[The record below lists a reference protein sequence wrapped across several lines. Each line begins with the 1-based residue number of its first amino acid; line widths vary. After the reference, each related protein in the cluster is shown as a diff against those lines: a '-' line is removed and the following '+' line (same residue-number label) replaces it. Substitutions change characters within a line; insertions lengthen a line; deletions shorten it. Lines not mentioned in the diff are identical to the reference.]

1 MLPFEE
7 LAAFAAVVDAGGFS
21 AAARQLGQS
30 KATISDQVKRLEQR
44 LGARLLNRTTR
55 RVAVT
60 EAGAACHAHCV
71 RMRHEAEAAARVAET
86 LQAEPVVRLRST
98 APQTFAPLHVAPV
111 VASFAAL
118 YPRLDIELSVTP
130 GRADLIGGGLDLAI
144 RIGTLPDSRLV
155 ARRIGVTRQILVAAP
170 AYLAREGRPQ
180 SSSDLHSHA
189 ALIFTPLT
197 PNGEWSIADPN
208 GRVKR
213 VPVRARLA
221 SDAGEALLAAAVAGM
236 GIAYVPD
243 WMVHA
248 ELVSG
253 ALEVVLPGWGR
264 PPQPIH
270 AVHASAGQPPA
281 KVRLFIEHLRVHFGD
296 PPRWALVPG
305 LDSA

>member
-30 KATISDQVKRLEQR
+30 KATISDQVKRLEAR

-55 RVAVT
+55 RVSVT

-71 RMRHEAEAAARVAET
+71 RMRQEAEAASRVAES
-86 LQAEPVVRLRST
+86 LASEPVGRLKIT
-98 APQTFAPLHVAPV
+98 APQTFAPMHVAPA
-111 VASFAAL
+111 VAAFAAL
-118 YPRLDIELSVTP
+118 YPRLDVDLSVTP

-144 RIGTLPDSRLV
+144 RIGALPDSRLV
-155 ARRIGVTRQILVAAP
+155 ARRIGVTRQMLVAAP
-170 AYLAREGRPQ
+170 AYLERAGRPGTAG
-180 SSSDLHSHA
+180 DLHDHA
-189 ALIFTPLT
+189 ALVFTPLT
-197 PNGEWSIADPN
+197 PTGEWSIADPN
-208 GRVKR
+208 GRVRR

-221 SDAGEALLAAAVAGM
+221 SDAGEALLAAAVRGM

-248 ELVSG
+248 ELASG

-281 KVRLFIEHLRVHFGD
+281 KVRLFIDHLRAHFGD
-296 PPRWALVPG
+296 PPYWARVPG

>member
-21 AAARQLGQS
+21 AAARRLGRP
-30 KATISDQVKRLEQR
+30 KATISDQVRRLEAR

-71 RMRHEAEAAARVAET
+71 RMRQEAEAAARVAET
-86 LQAEPVVRLRST
+86 LSAEPVGRLKIT
-98 APQTFAPLHVAPV
+98 APQTFAPLHVAPA
-111 VASFAAL
+111 VARFAEL
-118 YPRLDIELSVTP
+118 YPRVDVDLSVSP

-144 RIGTLPDSRLV
+144 RIGALPDSRLV
-155 ARRIGVTRQILVAAP
+155 ARRIGMTRQILVAAP
-170 AYLAREGRPQ
+170 AYLARAGHPR
-180 SSSDLHSHA
+180 SASDLHDHA
-189 ALIFTPLT
+189 ALVFTPLT
-197 PNGEWSIADPN
+197 PAGEWAIADPN
-208 GRVKR
+208 GRVRR

-221 SDAGEALLAAAVAGM
+221 SDSGEALLAAAVAGM

-248 ELVSG
+248 ELQSG
-253 ALEVVLPGWGR
+253 ALEITLPGWGR
-264 PPQPIH
+264 PPQPIQ

-281 KVRLFIEHLRVHFGD
+281 KIRLFIQHLRAQFGE
-296 PPRWALVPG
+296 PVYWSLSPG
-305 LDSA
+305 LDSG